1 MGKEEIWGQE
11 ERKVTFGNVKL
22 RCLVD
27 IHMERIDPQA
37 IELRREELMDEART
51 GDRYMSVKAFKVT
64 RQDALIRLERVDAE
78 EKSPGT
84 RSYGTAVYTVMGIKG
99 LEEGE

>member
-27 IHMERIDPQA
+27 IHMERIH
-37 IELRREELMDEART
+37 
-51 GDRYMSVKAFKVT
+51 
-64 RQDALIRLERVDAE
+64 RQLNCE
-78 EKSPGT
+78 EKSSWMKPE
-84 RSYGTAVYTVMGIKG
+84 
-99 LEEGE
+99 LEIDI